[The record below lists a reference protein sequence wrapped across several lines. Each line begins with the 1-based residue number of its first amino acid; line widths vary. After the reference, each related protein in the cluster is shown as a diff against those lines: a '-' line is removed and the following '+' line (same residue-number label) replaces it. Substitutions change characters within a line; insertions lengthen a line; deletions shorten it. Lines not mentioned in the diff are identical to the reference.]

1 VVLQPSMGWTMPAIV
16 DRYLLTE
23 TAKVFS
29 AIVAILLLIVASM
42 LFLRTL
48 EEVNVGALRVHLV
61 LNFLAY
67 QIVRDLPTLLPP
79 AFFLGLL
86 VTLSRFSRD
95 SELIAMSAC
104 GIGPARHLRALLLL
118 AVPVALITGW
128 ISLFLQPWA
137 ATGIHQIRMQQKDQA
152 AQIAGLQAGRFYLE
166 ERGELIL
173 YIGEMDRHQSLGD
186 VFILDRRD
194 DLERLVVSKGGRHRI
209 EEGTGDHIVT
219 LSSGHRFD
227 GKPGGGEFMVGDF
240 DEYQIRIRSS
250 AAAPGAIGKR
260 STTPTSHLIAS
271 AELTDR
277 AELEHRLSPP
287 LAVIIFTIVAMPLI
301 ALSPRQRTPARL
313 FLAFLAY
320 FSFFNLQRLAESW
333 LAAGVTPLWLT
344 SLWYQLLILA
354 VVYLMLLPDSLWL
367 KRLIGRLRD
376 VHAGW
381 LGRRPKRV
389 AAPPR

>member
-1 VVLQPSMGWTMPAIV
+1 MPGIV
-16 DRYLLTE
+16 DRYLLSE
-23 TAKVFS
+23 TAKAFS

-61 LNFLAY
+61 LSFLAY

-79 AFFLGLL
+79 AFFLALL

-128 ISLFLQPWA
+128 VSLSLQPWA
-137 ATGIHQIRMQQKDQA
+137 ATGIHQIRMQQKEQA
-152 AQIAGLQAGRFYLE
+152 AQIAGLQPGRFYLE
-166 ERGELIL
+166 ERGQLVL
-173 YIGEMDRHQSLGD
+173 YIGQMERDQSLGD

-194 DLERLVVSKGGRHRI
+194 DVERLVVSKGGRHRL

-219 LSSGHRFD
+219 LTSGHRFD
-227 GKPGGGEFMVGDF
+227 GQPGGAAFMVGEF
-240 DEYQIRIRSS
+240 DQYRIRIRSS
-250 AAAPGAIGKR
+250 AAGPAAVAKR
-260 STTPTSHLIAS
+260 STMPSSALIAS
-271 AELTDR
+271 AEPADR
-277 AELEHRLSPP
+277 AELEHRLSAP
-287 LAVIIFTIVAMPLI
+287 LAVILFTVVAMPLI

-344 SLWYQLLILA
+344 SFWYQLLILG
-354 VVYLMLLPDSLWL
+354 VVYSALLPDSLWL
-367 KRLIGRLRD
+367 KRLLRRLRY
-376 VHAGW
+376 AGAG
-381 LGRRPKRV
+381 LRGGRPARV